1 MDLTEKKISSKE
13 LYRSPSYTFTLDT
26 VRLPDGREH
35 TREVFHHP
43 GGVAVLAI
51 NEKGQVI
58 VEHQY
63 RYAVRQTILEIPAGK
78 MDKIPGEKPEE
89 TALRELREETGY
101 IAKEMTF
108 LGKIYTSPGVMSEVL
123 YFYLARGLSREERE
137 LDEDEFL
144 TVEWMGME
152 TLLDKIAKGE
162 IMDCKMISAFFFA
175 KLKGYL

>member
-1 MDLTEKKISSKE
+1 
-13 LYRSPSYTFTLDT
+13 
-26 VRLPDGREH
+26 
-35 TREVFHHP
+35 
-43 GGVAVLAI
+43 
-51 NEKGQVI
+51 
-58 VEHQY
+58 
-63 RYAVRQTILEIPAGK
+63 

>member
-89 TALRELREETGY
+89 TALRELREETGLHLDHVDQVW
-101 IAKEMTF
+101 KESYSAVGFANEKNICIVGTA
-108 LGKIYTSPGVMSEVL
+108 S
-123 YFYLARGLSREERE
+123 
-137 LDEDEFL
+137 
-144 TVEWMGME
+144 
-152 TLLDKIAKGE
+152 GE
-162 IMDCKMISAFFFA
+162 ILPSDSDMEEIEADWYTKAEIRALLNVARFA
-175 KLKGYL
+175 ARTQAYCALWSRK